1 MTTFSIFCDES
12 CHLEHDKQAVML
24 LGCIWCPE
32 DKVKENAFM
41 LRKLKKKYHSRGE
54 LKWTK
59 VSQSRNSFFIDLI
72 NYFFSSNDLN
82 FRCLIVKNKHL
93 LNHSYYNQG
102 SHDSFYYKMYYYL
115 LNYIIFKD
123 DKDNKYEIYL
133 DLKDT
138 KSQSKI
144 DKLREVLC
152 YSFHDFDKKLIPNI
166 QHVRSK
172 ELELLQ
178 LADFLMGAISYKAR
192 NLSGNVAKL
201 DVVNKISELANFS
214 LMESSP
220 PWENKFN
227 LFFFSPRADS

>member
-1 MTTFSIFCDES
+1 MTTFNIYCDES
-12 CHLEHDKQAVML
+12 CHLEHDKQPVML

-32 DKVKENAFM
+32 GKVKDNTSIIKE
-41 LRKLKKKYHSRGE
+41 LKDKYHSRGE

-59 VSQSRNSFFIDLI
+59 VSESRESYFIDLV
-72 NYFFSSNDLN
+72 NFFFSCNDLN
-82 FRCLIVKNKHL
+82 FRCLIVNNKES

-115 LNYIIFKD
+115 LNNVISA
-123 DKDNKYEIYL
+123 DNEYKIYL

-144 DKLREVLC
+144 NKLREVLC
-152 YSFHDFDKKLIPNI
+152 NSLHDFDRKLIHNI

-178 LADFLMGAISYKAR
+178 LADFLMGAVGYRSR
-192 NLSGNVAKL
+192 NLSSNPVKL
-201 DVVNKISELANFS
+201 DVITRISELSKVS
-214 LMESSP
+214 LIESTP
-220 PWENKFN
+220 PWEKKFN
-227 LFFFSPRADS
+227 LFFFSPRVNDDV

>member
-1 MTTFSIFCDES
+1 MTTFNIFCDES
-12 CHLEHDKQAVML
+12 CHLEHDKQSVML

-32 DKVKENAFM
+32 DKVKENASII
-41 LRKLKKKYHSRGE
+41 RSLKEKYRSRGE

-59 VSQSRNSFFIDLI
+59 VSQSRHTFFIDLV
-72 NYFFSSNDLN
+72 NYFFRSSDLN
-82 FRCLIVKNKHL
+82 FRCLIVKNKPL

-115 LNYIIFKD
+115 LNNIISR
-123 DKDNKYEIYL
+123 NNEYEIYL

-152 YSFHDFDKKLIPNI
+152 NSFYDFEKRLIPNI

-192 NLSGNVAKL
+192 NLSANATKFA
-201 DVVNKISELANFS
+201 VVKKISELSNIS
-214 LMESSP
+214 LTESSP
-220 PWENKFN
+220 PWERKFN
-227 LFFFSPRADS
+227 LFFFSPSAEK